1 MRKYDKI
8 EEAIER
14 AVEKCIEEDI
24 LADILLVHKSEVTN
38 MLLTEFNEEEYIDM
52 VKAEGIEIGKTEGK
66 KQVILEMISDG
77 VITPEEGAKRL
88 GIAVDELKQNI

>member
-1 MRKYDKI
+1 
-8 EEAIER
+8 
-14 AVEKCIEEDI
+14 
-24 LADILLVHKSEVTN
+24 

-52 VKAEGIEIGKTEGK
+52 VKAEGIEIGKTEGIEIGK
-66 KQVILEMISDG
+66 KQLILEMISDG